1 MPLDPTN
8 QDPNMTTQDWSIYL
22 NTENYAT
29 WSFLMQAKL
38 AKIGALQVVV
48 GPQPKTEEE
57 KNAQKL
63 NKQANTALG
72 QKAYI
77 ELLEKMDETHLALT
91 LALTK
96 FISLEYTKSTLSFLS
111 DIRAA
116 NQRLVAAKITLD
128 AQVKTLLTLQKLPLL
143 FISFCEV
150 ISVGCLQESFTSFLK
165 RLENDAEKNKIK
177 VIAKSAKPK
186 PPATSTKG
194 KPAALAHHTFTEE
207 QIEAEYN
214 FQQMITSLEFKKL
227 QLNQHL

>member
-1 MPLDPTN
+1 
-8 QDPNMTTQDWSIYL
+8 
-22 NTENYAT
+22 
-29 WSFLMQAKL
+29 
-38 AKIGALQVVV
+38 
-48 GPQPKTEEE
+48 
-57 KNAQKL
+57 
-63 NKQANTALG
+63 
-72 QKAYI
+72 
-77 ELLEKMDETHLALT
+77 

-128 AQVKTLLTLQKLPLL
+128 VQVKTLLTLQKLPLL

-165 RLENDAEKNKIK
+165 QLENDAEKNKIK
-177 VIAKSAKPK
+177 VIAKSAKPSVELHTLLTTNTKVYLCPHCKRGLTICSHCNKAGHTEALCYKKHPDCQPSK

-214 FQQMITSLEFKKL
+214 FQQMITNLEFKKL

>member
-63 NKQANTALG
+63 NKQANTALD

-77 ELLEKMDETHLALT
+77 ELLEKMDETHLALVSQT
-91 LALTK
+91 LPDSVKFSGLAVWAL
-96 FISLEYTKSTLSFLS
+96 L
-111 DIRAA
+111 
-116 NQRLVAAKITLD
+116 
-128 AQVKTLLTLQKLPLL
+128 
-143 FISFCEV
+143 
-150 ISVGCLQESFTSFLK
+150 
-165 RLENDAEKNKIK
+165 
-177 VIAKSAKPK
+177 
-186 PPATSTKG
+186 
-194 KPAALAHHTFTEE
+194 
-207 QIEAEYN
+207 
-214 FQQMITSLEFKKL
+214 
-227 QLNQHL
+227 